1 MPVAKASVK
10 DCVMHT
16 GHTHVYTR
24 VREYHR
30 AVFISRMCTGHIPF
44 AHVAK
49 LTGKETRYFARRF
62 FFVDS
67 PVNARCPAQNL
78 LPSRN
83 TSIKYISS

>member
-49 LTGKETRYFARRF
+49 LTGKETYFARRF
-62 FFVDS
+62 FCGQ
-67 PVNARCPAQNL
+67 PCQRKK
-78 LPSRN
+78 PS
-83 TSIKYISS
+83 SESSTFAKHTH